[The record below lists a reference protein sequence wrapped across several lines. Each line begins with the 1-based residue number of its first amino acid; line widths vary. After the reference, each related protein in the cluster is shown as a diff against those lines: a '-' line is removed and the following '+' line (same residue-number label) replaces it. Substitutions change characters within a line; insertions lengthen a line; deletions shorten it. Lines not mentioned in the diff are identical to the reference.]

1 MTDDNSRH
9 SRPLY
14 VLAMLATAAAAGRGE
29 FLCIPDR
36 QILKLQMTKTSQN
49 LLKAHVGTWHP
60 VVQGHGAM
68 RVMRYDHH
76 PTLACT
82 VQISQISI

>member
-1 MTDDNSRH
+1 MHSVAGHGMTDDNNSRH

-14 VLAMLATAAAAGRGE
+14 VLAMLATAAGGRGE

-49 LLKAHVGTWHP
+49 LLKAHGNVAPG
-60 VVQGHGAM
+60 GAGPWCHA
-68 RVMRYDHH
+68 RNA
-76 PTLACT
+76 L
-82 VQISQISI
+82 

>member
-1 MTDDNSRH
+1 MHSVAGHGMADDNNSRH

-49 LLKAHVGTWHP
+49 LLKAHGNVAPG
-60 VVQGHGAM
+60 GAGPWCHA
-68 RVMRYDHH
+68 RHA
-76 PTLACT
+76 L
-82 VQISQISI
+82 